1 MIHLFVSDVG
11 AACFVKTD
19 GEGLLGSDES
29 VASLDLQ
36 ALVEGWIEHQISPR
50 GEDVYFNEEGR
61 FREDFYPN
69 LVASYEVKIP
79 LVGPCVF
86 TRSDET
92 GKTTGLTKA
101 DIRRWKNLLEM
112 TENEGVW
119 YEDGEDPWTMD
130 VSPVSVDYV
139 VDMMADVR
147 AAKAELLTNT

>member
-11 AACFVKTD
+11 AACFVEG
-19 GEGLLGSDES
+19 GED
-29 VASLDLQ
+29 SLADLQ
-36 ALVEGWIEHQISPR
+36 AMVEGQIELAISPR
-50 GEDVYFNEEGR
+50 GEDVYFNAEGS
-61 FREDFYPN
+61 FHPEFYPN
-69 LVASYEVKIP
+69 LVASYETRIA
-79 LVGPCVF
+79 LVGPAVF
-86 TRSDET
+86 TRANEN

-119 YEDGEDPWTMD
+119 YEDGENPWTMD

>member
-1 MIHLFVSDVG
+1 MIHLFVSDFG
-11 AACFVKTD
+11 AACFVKG
-19 GEGLLGSDES
+19 GED
-29 VASLDLQ
+29 SLADLQ
-36 ALVEGWIEHQISPR
+36 AMVEGQIELAISPR
-50 GEDVYFNEEGR
+50 GEDVYFNEEGS
-61 FREDFYPN
+61 FHPEFYPN
-69 LVASYEVKIP
+69 LVASYETRIA
-79 LVGPCVF
+79 LVGPAVF
-86 TRSDET
+86 TRANEN

>member
-11 AACFVKTD
+11 AACFVEG
-19 GEGLLGSDES
+19 GED
-29 VASLDLQ
+29 SLADLQ
-36 ALVEGWIEHQISPR
+36 AMVEGQIELAISPR
-50 GEDVYFNEEGR
+50 GEDVYFNEEGS
-61 FREDFYPN
+61 FHPEFYPN
-69 LVASYEVKIP
+69 LVASYETRIA
-79 LVGPCVF
+79 LVGPAVF
-86 TRSDET
+86 TRANEN

-130 VSPVSVDYV
+130 ISPVSVDYV

-147 AAKAELLTNT
+147 AVKAELLTNT

>member
-11 AACFVKTD
+11 AACFVEG
-19 GEGLLGSDES
+19 GED
-29 VASLDLQ
+29 SLADLQ
-36 ALVEGWIEHQISPR
+36 AMVEGQIELAISPR
-50 GEDVYFNEEGR
+50 GEDVYFNEEGS
-61 FREDFYPN
+61 FHPEFYPN
-69 LVASYEVKIP
+69 LVASYETRIA
-79 LVGPCVF
+79 LVGPAVF
-86 TRSDET
+86 TRANEN

>member
-11 AACFVKTD
+11 AACFVEG
-19 GEGLLGSDES
+19 GED
-29 VASLDLQ
+29 SLADLQ
-36 ALVEGWIEHQISPR
+36 AMVEGQIELAISPR
-50 GEDVYFNEEGR
+50 GEDVYFNEEGS
-61 FREDFYPN
+61 FHPEFYPN
-69 LVASYEVKIP
+69 LVASYETRIA
-79 LVGPCVF
+79 LVGPAVF
-86 TRSDET
+86 TRANEN

-119 YEDGEDPWTMD
+119 YEDGEDPWMMD

-139 VDMMADVR
+139 VGMMADVR

>member
-11 AACFVKTD
+11 AACFVEG
-19 GEGLLGSDES
+19 GED
-29 VASLDLQ
+29 SLADLQ
-36 ALVEGWIEHQISPR
+36 AMVEGQIELAISPR
-50 GEDVYFNEEGR
+50 GEDVYFNEEGS
-61 FREDFYPN
+61 FHPEFYPN
-69 LVASYEVKIP
+69 LVASYETRIA
-79 LVGPCVF
+79 LVGPAVF
-86 TRSDET
+86 TRANEN

-130 VSPVSVDYV
+130 ISPVSVDYV

>member
-11 AACFVKTD
+11 AACFVKGGD
-19 GEGLLGSDES
+19 D
-29 VASLDLQ
+29 SLADLQ
-36 ALVEGWIEHQISPR
+36 AMVEGHIELVISPR

-61 FREDFYPN
+61 FHQEFYPN
-69 LVASYEVKIP
+69 LVASYEARIG
-79 LVGPCVF
+79 LVGPAVF
-86 TRSDET
+86 TRSNEK
-92 GKTTGLTKA
+92 GETTGLTKA

-130 VSPVSVDYV
+130 ISPVSVDYV

>member
-1 MIHLFVSDVG
+1 MIHLFVSDFG
-11 AACFVKTD
+11 AACFVEG
-19 GEGLLGSDES
+19 GED
-29 VASLDLQ
+29 SLADLQ
-36 ALVEGWIEHQISPR
+36 AMVEGQIELAISPR
-50 GEDVYFNEEGR
+50 GEDVYFNEEGS
-61 FREDFYPN
+61 FHPEFYPN
-69 LVASYEVKIP
+69 LVASYETRIA
-79 LVGPCVF
+79 LVGPAVF
-86 TRSDET
+86 TRANEN

>member
-11 AACFVKTD
+11 AACFVEG
-19 GEGLLGSDES
+19 GED
-29 VASLDLQ
+29 SLADLQ
-36 ALVEGWIEHQISPR
+36 AMVEGQIELAISPR
-50 GEDVYFNEEGR
+50 GEDVYFNEEGS
-61 FREDFYPN
+61 FHPEFYPN
-69 LVASYEVKIP
+69 LVASYETRIA
-79 LVGPCVF
+79 LVGPAVF
-86 TRSDET
+86 TRANEN

-119 YEDGEDPWTMD
+119 YEDGENPWTMD

-147 AAKAELLTNT
+147 AVKAELLTNT